1 MPSAA
6 TELMGNT
13 SYRGLLI
20 IRSGQ
25 GASSLTVGLEV
36 GCINPSNTVGSTL
49 QLQYANY
56 SDTTHTNTTNFVNV
70 AVGVLIDN
78 SVNNP
83 CPGILEANTGSLP
96 NINANPVIYEFRVVG
111 SGGGDTGDNPRF
123 SSINVY
129 IAQNV
134 QRGVAFRTSA
144 ISLTAFTEVVF
155 TIPQFNLAVALGV
168 TFDYI
173 ATNNG
178 ALVDSGTATC
188 TIAVGTSSCSVAT
201 TFGTPFVA
209 VTPNVVC
216 NSRSAPIAIV
226 LPIGTIS
233 LLSAQTLTV

>member
-1 MPSAA
+1 
-6 TELMGNT
+6 
-13 SYRGLLI
+13 I
-20 IRSGQ
+20 FI
-25 GASSLTVGLEV
+25 
-36 GCINPSNTVGSTL
+36 
-49 QLQYANY
+49 
-56 SDTTHTNTTNFVNV
+56 
-70 AVGVLIDN
+70 
-78 SVNNP
+78 
-83 CPGILEANTGSLP
+83 
-96 NINANPVIYEFRVVG
+96 FRVVG
-111 SGGGDTGDNPRF
+111 TGGGGAGDNPRF
-123 SSINVY
+123 SFVTVY
-129 IAQNV
+129 ILQTV

-155 TIPQFNLAVALGV
+155 TIPQFNVAIALGV

-216 NSRSAPIAIV
+216 NSRTTPVAIV